1 MLRDQRSLW
10 RWLMALGVISVFL
23 QAPGLRAQD
32 EPAGEEEEEEAP
44 DIRLRGWTG
53 LKVPE
58 GSEDEDAR
66 GWSVVY
72 QRGSRQALHVYV
84 RGLEPGASYSVSAS
98 QGDESESIGS
108 ITTRDA
114 EVSAPRCFRTGLRVP
129 AGGDEGGGDEGGGD
143 EGGGGAH
150 WSRDRDRGPRGGASV
165 FVNEDGTAA
174 RYGVWVRGLDGDVAG
189 ARIVLGDGAALE
201 LDAAELSGSG
211 ELGEGQRDQLASAIV
226 EILTAAEGE
235 EPAVALAGD
244 LEQCASDEWR
254 ERRAAR
260 RAGRGAMRL
269 DTDRGDAMPFGVES
283 IAALEGAIISI
294 ADGDGNVVLAGDYDE
309 IVELAPPR
317 WRRRHDSDDD
327 DDDDDNDEG
336 GGGAA
341 VDDLDEDVDPSPFA
355 VPETHDASFLRGDAT
370 DDGRVDVSDP
380 VQILFFLF
388 GGASPGYC
396 PDAMDADDNGAV
408 TIADPIRLLQ
418 SLFQQ
423 GEPLEPKGFDRSVDT
438 LSCASYES

>member
-201 LDAAELSGSG
+201 LDAAELSGSV

-244 LEQCASDEWR
+244 LEQCASDSTR
-254 ERRAAR
+254 IA
-260 RAGRGAMRL
+260 AMRCL
-269 DTDRGDAMPFGVES
+269 SAWSRSQLSKERSSRSRTATATSSLLATTTRSSSSLRRVGGEGTIPMTTMTMTTMTKVAGELPWMISTRTSILPRSQFPRLTTRASSVEM
-283 IAALEGAIISI
+283 LPTM
-294 ADGDGNVVLAGDYDE
+294 V
-309 IVELAPPR
+309 
-317 WRRRHDSDDD
+317 
-327 DDDDDNDEG
+327 
-336 GGGAA
+336 
-341 VDDLDEDVDPSPFA
+341 
-355 VPETHDASFLRGDAT
+355 AST
-370 DDGRVDVSDP
+370 
-380 VQILFFLF
+380 
-388 GGASPGYC
+388 
-396 PDAMDADDNGAV
+396 
-408 TIADPIRLLQ
+408 
-418 SLFQQ
+418 
-423 GEPLEPKGFDRSVDT
+423 
-438 LSCASYES
+438 